1 MKNTQLTLKE
11 IATLTQSTLIGDAD
25 LLISNVAD
33 LESAEKHDAS
43 FLSNSRY
50 EQAMR
55 HSKAGVV
62 FIHPQIEVIK
72 DRNFLINDNPSAA
85 FQKLVDLFYGHD
97 QLKTGFKSIHPT
109 SVIHPTAKIGQNVE
123 IGPHAVIDQ
132 DVVIGQGTFVGAGT
146 YIGPKSTVGENCY
159 FYPRVTIREN
169 SSIGNRVHI
178 QPGAVIGSC
187 GFGYI
192 TDKNG
197 HHNKL
202 NQVGNVIIEDDV
214 EIGANTT
221 IDRAR
226 FKSTK
231 ISRGT
236 KIDNLVQVGHGVVI
250 GQDNIIVSQ
259 TGIAG
264 STETGRHV
272 IFGGKVAVN
281 GHIKICDNVM
291 ISALSGISKSIQ
303 KSGKYGG
310 IPAVELDEYN
320 RNAVYLRRIE
330 KLFEDVK
337 TIKHQLS
344 TK

>member
-1 MKNTQLTLKE
+1 MKNMSLTLKE
-11 IATLTQSTLIGDAD
+11 IATLTQSTLIGDAS
-25 LLISNVAD
+25 LIISDVSD
-33 LESAEKHDAS
+33 LENADKHDAS
-43 FLSNSRY
+43 FLSNPRY

-62 FIHPQIEVIK
+62 FITPQTEVLK
-72 DRNFLINDNPSAA
+72 DRNFLISENPSAA
-85 FQKLVDLFYGHD
+85 FQKLIDLFYGHD
-97 QLKTGFKSIHPT
+97 QLKTGFKNIHPT
-109 SVIHPTAKIGQNVE
+109 AVIHPTAQIGQNVE
-123 IGPHAVIDQ
+123 IGPYAVVDQ
-132 DVVIGQGTFVGAGT
+132 DVIIGNGTFIGAGT
-146 YIGPKSTVGENCY
+146 YIGPKTTIGESCY

-169 SSIGNRVHI
+169 SIIGHRVHV

-187 GFGYI
+187 GFGYV
-192 TDKNG
+192 TDKKG

-226 FKSTK
+226 FKSTR

-236 KIDNLVQVGHGVVI
+236 KIDNLVQIGHGVVI
-250 GQDNIIVSQ
+250 GQDNIVVSQ

-291 ISALSGISKSIQ
+291 ISALSGISKSIR
-303 KSGKYGG
+303 KPGKYGG

-330 KLFEDVK
+330 KLFDDVK
-337 TIKHQLS
+337 TIKQQLS

>member
-1 MKNTQLTLKE
+1 MKKSPLTLKE
-11 IATLTQSTLIGDAD
+11 IADLTHSTLVGDSN
-25 LLISNVAD
+25 LCILNVAD
-33 LESAEKHDAS
+33 LESADKSDAS
-43 FLSNSRY
+43 FLSNPRY

-62 FIHPQIEVIK
+62 FVTPQTEVLPG
-72 DRNFLINDNPSAA
+72 RNFLINENPSAA
-85 FQKLVDLFYGHD
+85 FQMLVDLFYGHN
-97 QLKTGFKSIHPT
+97 QIKTGFKAIHPAA
-109 SVIHPTAKIGQNVE
+109 VIHASATIGKNVE

-132 DVVIGQGTFVGAGT
+132 DVSIGDNTFIGAGT
-146 YIGPKSTVGENCY
+146 YIGPKTTIGEDCY

-169 SSIGNRVHI
+169 TVIGNRVHI

-192 TDKNG
+192 TDKKG

-236 KIDNLVQVGHGVVI
+236 KIDNLVQIGHGVVI

-259 TGIAG
+259 AGIAG

-272 IFGGKVAVN
+272 VLGGKVAVN

-291 ISALSGISKSIQ
+291 IAALSGISKSIQ
-303 KSGKYGG
+303 KPGKYGG

-330 KLFEDVK
+330 KLFDDVRALK
-337 TIKHQLS
+337 NLLKE
-344 TK
+344 K